1 MNQSIHQHFLY
12 IKELNLFGKKPE
24 SSCTCREAE
33 GAAEG
38 AAEGEAE
45 GADCPQP
52 TGRAVCFDPLP
63 ATLSGEKI
71 LCKGRRGNQSGIKT
85 GTLDVFHMDGRY

>member
-1 MNQSIHQHFLY
+1 MKKNENSTKKTEEKTGRFTMNQSIHQHFLY

-33 GAAEG
+33 G
-38 AAEGEAE
+38 EAE

-52 TGRAVCFDPLP
+52 TVRAVCFDPLP

-71 LCKGRRGNQSGIKT
+71 LCKGRRGN
-85 GTLDVFHMDGRY
+85 